1 VCVCLCVVVK
11 SHVLFFGEFS
21 PLRKKKKKG
30 GGCKSC
36 KGFFFFEKLAQS
48 HHILREKSL
57 KSPDLD
63 YSLLPKI
70 QHLFQK
76 TIYFPV

>member
-1 VCVCLCVVVK
+1 M
-11 SHVLFFGEFS
+11 FFFLVNFLHLE
-21 PLRKKKKKG
+21 RRRKKG

-48 HHILREKSL
+48 HHILRKKSS

-63 YSLLPKI
+63 YSLLPKYSTCSKK
-70 QHLFQK
+70 QSTFLSDL
-76 TIYFPV
+76 